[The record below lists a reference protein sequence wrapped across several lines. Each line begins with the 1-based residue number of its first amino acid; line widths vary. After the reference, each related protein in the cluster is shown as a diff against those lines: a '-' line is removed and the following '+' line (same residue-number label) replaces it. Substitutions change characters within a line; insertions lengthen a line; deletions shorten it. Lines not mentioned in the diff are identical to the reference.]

1 MLCCTAVYN
10 NASQT
15 GLLTRSY
22 ELFLHVGLL
31 VQMSRIVD
39 GDDVLAILY
48 QVPI

>member
-1 MLCCTAVYN
+1 
-10 NASQT
+10 
-15 GLLTRSY
+15 
-22 ELFLHVGLL
+22 VGLL